1 METRSGF
8 DPSNKVIFKIPFFE
22 IKRLGG
28 GWVANV
34 LDKKKGKGLLYRIFL
49 RGQR

>member
-34 LDKKKGKGLLYRIFL
+34 LDKKKGKGLLYR
-49 RGQR
+49 